1 MSGRQMTEYQ
11 MSLLADIFRI
21 IVKEIR
27 SDEDKEKL
35 APGEMGISYVEG
47 TFYIRNPHTG
57 ELFSPNSVEHI
68 KQILNNY
75 NPITHELNA
84 DRVNHI
90 RFYTSMSQLTQIGN
104 SLDADTA
111 IRQMTIPSIMYTP
124 VEYENYENMQF
135 PSAKG
140 LFAVIKL
147 NEEFV
152 QCTFSDLVSNVEY
165 DGIYNSEKHLFQGWV
180 PRGTRSEQ
188 EMGESTSGGTT
199 ININYG
205 KPYYDMTVITIRV
218 NFDILPGAKISIDGK
233 TALPLV
239 YADGT
244 PLDTTIPANT
254 IIMLVYDDKR
264 KVWVYCNPLT
274 DDVQSIINQILASR
288 LNNVAITPAIS
299 SYLYTVAQEGVS
311 TIVVTGFNK
320 NTDILYVN
328 YGQTMLRQGI
338 DYVFTDTSDNTI
350 MIANGIQLAV
360 GDQLFFQ
367 IVKFNATITS

>member
-1 MSGRQMTEYQ
+1 MNKKVLTLCAGF
-11 MSLLADIFRI
+11 LLAGSLTAVAQYCPTNGEVPYRTHQ
-21 IVKEIR
+21 VKAATLDETFSDVKKINENYYYQLQVNPNSLKGVNAKEDGNYVLTVER
-27 SDEDKEKL
+27 DYSTGKLYLTAQKITDATLTHSLWQIKANGREVNGRLYSFVNKETGYELTFDHYNAIQMNGSDDVVFPTSLTTDEDKKF
-35 APGEMGISYVEG
+35 A
-47 TFYIRNPHTG
+47 
-57 ELFSPNSVEHI
+57 
-68 KQILNNY
+68 NNY
-75 NPITHELNA
+75 EWT
-84 DRVNHI
+84 
-90 RFYTSMSQLTQIGN
+90 
-104 SLDADTA
+104 
-111 IRQMTIPSIMYTP
+111 
-124 VEYENYENMQF
+124 YEN
-135 PSAKG
+135 KG
-140 LFAVIKL
+140 ILSGC
-147 NEEFV
+147 NEWW
-152 QCTFSDLVSNVEY
+152 SLY
-165 DGIYNSEKHLFQGWV
+165 
-180 PRGTRSEQ
+180 
-188 EMGESTSGGTT
+188 TT
-199 ININYG
+199 EDN
-205 KPYYDMTVITIRV
+205 
-218 NFDILPGAKISIDGK
+218 GK